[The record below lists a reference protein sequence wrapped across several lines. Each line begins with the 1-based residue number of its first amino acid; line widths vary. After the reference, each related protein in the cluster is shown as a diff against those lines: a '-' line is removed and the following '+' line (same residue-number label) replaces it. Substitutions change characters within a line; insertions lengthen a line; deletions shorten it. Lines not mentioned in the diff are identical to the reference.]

1 MMNESD
7 EPTAA
12 RRPRAV
18 PADGGVVGERWE
30 FGVGV
35 QFGLLKTGYENG
47 SIVE

>member
-7 EPTAA
+7 EPTAT

-18 PADGGVVGERWE
+18 PTDGGVVAERRE

-35 QFGLLKTGYENG
+35 EFGFLKTGYEDG